1 MWDAVLERFAQAAP
15 ESVMARVVL
24 EHALPAAWV
33 DQTFDSARKR
43 QYPRALLMSTVIE
56 LMLPVVL
63 GLQPSLHAAARQ
75 RQHALPVSLVAL
87 YDKVKRTEP
96 SFLRALIQG
105 SARRLRIRQR
115 RCLVTGC
122 ASSTA
127 TICRRARSA
136 ARHCGGRWERRCRGM
151 RWWSMIRMPIW
162 WWIWWPVRM
171 PMSASGSGRRYCFSQ
186 LLLGGCGWPVG
197 CSAPP

>member
-105 SARRLRIRQR
+105 SARRLRPLLGSPADTPAALPGYRLR
-115 RCLVTGC
+115 VLDGNHLPASEKRSKALRGEVGAALPGHALVVYDPD
-122 ASSTA
+122 ADLVVDLV
-127 TICRRARSA
+127 RSE
-136 ARHCGGRWERRCRGM
+136 ERR
-151 RWWSMIRMPIW
+151 
-162 WWIWWPVRM
+162 
-171 PMSASGSGRRYCFSQ
+171 
-186 LLLGGCGWPVG
+186 VG
-197 CSAPP
+197 EECVARL